1 MRRIVEEAR
10 ALGVRDAVALLR
22 EAFERNELLVYAS
35 AISFRLFF
43 AVIPLAL
50 FALGL
55 LGGSGLQG
63 IWSSDIAPELRK
75 SASPAAFAVVDDTVR
90 RVLATRQLFWVTAG
104 ALLAVWEMSGAMR
117 TVMRAL
123 NRIYSVDSR
132 RSWLRH
138 LFTST
143 TLGAAVIVL
152 VIAAAATMEVAPRL
166 VDGGVVGPAV
176 DILRWPVAVMLLW
189 GTIALVVGVAPAEAR
204 PPRRVTFGSAVVI
217 LAWLAASAVF
227 ATYLTQIADYGSI
240 FGALATI
247 VVILT
252 YLYLSTIALLTGVQ
266 LDALIQQRL
275 KRS

>member
-1 MRRIVEEAR
+1 
-10 ALGVRDAVALLR
+10 
-22 EAFERNELLVYAS
+22 
-35 AISFRLFF
+35 
-43 AVIPLAL
+43 
-50 FALGL
+50 
-55 LGGSGLQG
+55 
-63 IWSSDIAPELRK
+63 
-75 SASPAAFAVVDDTVR
+75 
-90 RVLATRQLFWVTAG
+90 
-104 ALLAVWEMSGAMR
+104 MR

-176 DILRWPVAVMLLW
+176 DILRWPVAVALLW

-252 YLYLSTIALLTGVQ
+252 YLYLSTIALLIGVQ